1 MSDRDLTPFLGRWQK
16 THEGPN
22 WIERLEIRQ
31 DGERLAVRVFGD
43 TSPADWGESG
53 TESLYAGAFIA
64 QFACDGFTAE
74 LQANVNLGLLVVS
87 GLPLIRGPRTQLLTR
102 AVLYYSPAL

>member
-1 MSDRDLTPFLGRWQK
+1 MGDLDLTPFLGRWQK

-64 QFACDGFTAE
+64 QFACEEFTAE
-74 LQANVNLGLLVVS
+74 LQANVNLGLLVVA
-87 GLPLIRGPRTQLLTR
+87 GFHRFRDDRANLFTR
-102 AVLYYSPAL
+102 EFFYQEAS